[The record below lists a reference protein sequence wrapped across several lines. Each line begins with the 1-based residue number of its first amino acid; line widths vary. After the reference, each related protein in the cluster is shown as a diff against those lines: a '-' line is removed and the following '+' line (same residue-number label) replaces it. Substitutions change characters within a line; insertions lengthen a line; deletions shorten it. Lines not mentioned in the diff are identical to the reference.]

1 MSDSA
6 FAVEGVAYRVDS
18 SVLLNDVN
26 LVGLGGELIALCGP
40 NGAGKT
46 TLIRLLAGDLEPTE
60 GRIRIGEY
68 DATGT
73 SAHELARAR
82 SVMRQGGRS
91 DIPFTSLA
99 VVEMGR
105 YPHRSDPDASRARDV
120 DAITSAMERTDTMH
134 LAQRVFG
141 TLSGGEQTRVVMARI
156 LAQQSPVVLLD
167 EPTTALDVAHQ
178 ERILTEIRRIA
189 DQGDCVV
196 GVFHDLNSAAHYAD
210 RLVLLD
216 QGEVVAMGTADEVLR
231 GELLSQVYG
240 QKMLVTRH
248 PTRDCP
254 LVLVG

>member
-1 MSDSA
+1 MSDRAFELASVTYRIDSA
-6 FAVEGVAYRVDS
+6 
-18 SVLLNDVN
+18 VLLDDVD
-26 LVGLGGELIALCGP
+26 LAGSSGELIALCGP
-40 NGAGKT
+40 NGAGKS

-60 GRIRIGEY
+60 GHVRIGEH
-68 DATGT
+68 DTGAT
-73 SAHELARAR
+73 SPNELARER

-91 DIPFTSLA
+91 DIPFTAVA

-105 YPHRSDPDASRARDV
+105 YPHRSDPDASRARDLE
-120 DAITSAMERTDTMH
+120 AITSAMERTDTTH

-178 ERILTEIRRIA
+178 ERILAEMRRMA

-196 GVFHDLNSAAHYAD
+196 AVFHDLNAAAHYAD

-216 QGEVVAMGTADEVLR
+216 RGRVVVTGTADEVLR
-231 GELLSQVYG
+231 GDLLSQVYR
-240 QKMLVTRH
+240 QRMVVTRH

-254 LVLVG
+254 LVLVD